1 VGVIERWGQSAIQT
15 WNNLFYGFGFFWL
28 VVRESFRIT
37 SHRGVGWKVVVM
49 QILFT
54 GVNALAI
61 ILLIALSLGA
71 VIIFEGAQLFSV
83 GQNSLLYTILVT
95 IITRELGPLLTA
107 FIVMARSGVAIATEL
122 SNSVISQE
130 IEAYM
135 AVGINPISYLVV
147 PRFIG
152 VTVSVMALT
161 VLFSVGGLAGAW
173 FIVQFIQP
181 LPAAEYFTN
190 LMAHLT
196 VLDLSASLVKALAF
210 GMIIAVVSS
219 YTGFQANQSP
229 TEVPVLA
236 IKAVGRG
243 FSLLIIVNILITLV
257 YLL

>member
-1 VGVIERWGQSAIQT
+1 VIASWGEAAIQGLR
-15 WNNLFYGFGFFWL
+15 NVFYGFGFFWL
-28 VVRESFRIT
+28 IVRESFKLNT
-37 SHRGVGWKVVVM
+37 HRGVGWKVVVM

-61 ILLIALSLGA
+61 ILLISLSLGA

-122 SNSVISQE
+122 SNMVISQE

-147 PRFIG
+147 PRFLG
-152 VTVSVMALT
+152 VTVSVVALT
-161 VLFSVGGLAGAW
+161 VLFSAAGLAGAW
-173 FIVQFIQP
+173 FIVQLVQP
-181 LPAAEYFTN
+181 LPAGEYFTN
-190 LMAHLT
+190 LLTHLT
-196 VLDLSASLVKALAF
+196 LTDLMASVVKGLVF

-219 YTGFQANQSP
+219 YHGFQANQSS
-229 TEVPVLA
+229 TEVPVLV

-243 FSLLIIVNILITLV
+243 FGLLIVANIIITLA

>member
-1 VGVIERWGQSAIQT
+1 MLGRWGAQAIQGIKDA
-15 WNNLFYGFGFFWL
+15 FYAFGFFWL
-28 VVRESFRIT
+28 IIRESLKLG
-37 SHRGVGWKVVVM
+37 SHRGAGWQVVTM

-71 VIIFEGAQLFSV
+71 VIIFEGVQLFSL
-83 GQNSLLYTILVT
+83 GQNSLLYTILIT

-122 SNSVISQE
+122 SNMVISQE

-147 PRFIG
+147 PRFLG
-152 VTVSVMALT
+152 VTVSVVALT
-161 VLFSVGGLAGAW
+161 VLFSAGGLAGSW
-173 FIVQFIQP
+173 LVVQFVHP
-181 LPAAEYFTN
+181 LPAGEYFTN
-190 LMAHLT
+190 LLNHLT
-196 VLDLSASLVKALAF
+196 VTDLTASLVKSLVF
-210 GMIIAVVSS
+210 GMLIAVVSS
-219 YTGFQANQSP
+219 YHGFQANQSP
-229 TEVPVLA
+229 TEVPVLV

-243 FSLLIIVNILITLV
+243 FGLLIVANVIITLV

>member
-1 VGVIERWGQSAIQT
+1 MIGRWGTTAIQI
-15 WNNLFYGFGFFWL
+15 WKDMFYGFGFFWL
-28 VVRESFRIT
+28 IIRESFRLNT
-37 SHRGVGWKVVVM
+37 QRGVGWKVVVM

-61 ILLIALSLGA
+61 ILLISLSLGA
-71 VIIFEGAQLFSV
+71 VIIFEGAKLFSL
-83 GQNSLLYTILVT
+83 GQNSLLYTILIT

-122 SNSVISQE
+122 SNMVISQE

-152 VTVSVMALT
+152 VTISVMALT
-161 VLFSVGGLAGAW
+161 LLFSTAGLAGAW
-173 FIVQFIQP
+173 FVVQFVQP
-181 LPAAEYFTN
+181 LPAGEYFTN
-190 LMAHLT
+190 LLTHLSLT
-196 VLDLSASLVKALAF
+196 DLTASLVKSLAF

-219 YTGFQANQSP
+219 YHGFQANQSS
-229 TEVPVLA
+229 TEVPVLV

-243 FSLLIIVNILITLV
+243 FSLLIIVNIIITLV